1 MKKRPAIHSENKP
14 IIEVNFELFLPNSY
28 QIDRYFDLLDVFD
41 ISDEDLSDEK
51 ISEGLQ
57 EEEIE
62 LSEEELKEFYK
73 LLGVPKPQLDSI
85 YI

>member
-1 MKKRPAIHSENKP
+1 MKKLPAIHSENKP
-14 IIEVNFELFLPNSY
+14 IIEVNFELYLPNSY
-28 QIDRYFDLLDVFD
+28 QIDRYFDLLDDFD
-41 ISDEDLSDEK
+41 IFDEDLSDEK